1 MRHSFSLSGELHIV
15 GIVAILLYFMLLSVI
30 AMMWIRIERQDETIR
45 NLRMKISETECCK
58 IADKEA
64 ARIMCLHELF
74 ERIDNPDKKHSTI
87 YQGSVDF

>member
-30 AMMWIRIERQDETIR
+30 AMMWMRIERQDETIR
-45 NLRMKISETECCK
+45 NLRVKISETECCK

-64 ARIMCLHELF
+64 VRIMCLHELF
-74 ERIDNPDKKHSTI
+74 ERIDNSDKKHSTI
-87 YQGSVDF
+87 YQMP